1 MSKDKINFSHDPENV
16 LNAFLSM
23 SRNFFLTASI
33 SIAILGISRKSILA
47 NKKKFL
53 ILALLMM
60 IFSIIYGIKSTL
72 DFNNYLN
79 YLRENKYFKN
89 DYIKTISQRWK
100 GWIYINILFLI
111 PLILGL
117 LFGIYKLFN

>member
-1 MSKDKINFSHDPENV
+1 
-16 LNAFLSM
+16 
-23 SRNFFLTASI
+23 
-33 SIAILGISRKSILA
+33 
-47 NKKKFL
+47 
-53 ILALLMM
+53 MM
-60 IFSIIYGIKSTL
+60 MFSIIYGIKSTL

>member
-47 NKKKFL
+47 NKKTFL

-60 IFSIIYGIKSTL
+60 MFSIIYGIKSTL